1 MMRIF
6 KNSRNVQNKQIGR
19 EQAINADEVSDEA
32 LMTAIAGGALWAM
45 DALYER
51 YARLLYSLAYRI
63 VPDHQVAEDLL
74 QESFLSVWRNA
85 SSYSARG
92 GAVHSWL
99 FSIIHH
105 RAIDYLRAIQRRA
118 ALNSVSLDTIDPE
131 DHLASSDTWEQ
142 VWISYQQA
150 QVRQAL
156 MALNKEQRLVIEL
169 AYFQGWT
176 QAEIA
181 EGCHLPLGTVKAR
194 MRLGLLRLKRLLEQQ
209 GLQER

>member
-1 MMRIF
+1 MSIF
-6 KNSRNVQNKQIGR
+6 KNSRNVQNKQMGR
-19 EQAINADEVSDEA
+19 EQAINVGEVSDEA

-45 DALYER
+45 DALYDR
-51 YARLLYSLAYRI
+51 YARLLYSLAYRM
-63 VPDHQVAEDLL
+63 VPDHQVVEDLL

-85 SSYSARG
+85 ASYSSRS

-105 RAIDYLRAIQRRA
+105 RAIDYLRAIQRRTT
-118 ALNSVSLDTIDPE
+118 LNLVSLDAVDPE

-142 VWISYQQA
+142 VWTSYQQA

-156 MALNKEQRLVIEL
+156 MALSKEQRLVIEL

-194 MRLGLLRLKRLLEQQ
+194 MRLGLLHLKRLLEQQ

>member
-1 MMRIF
+1 MGVF
-6 KNSRNVQNKQIGR
+6 KNSHNMQNKQIGR
-19 EQAINADEVSDEA
+19 EQAMNAGEVSDEV

-51 YARLLYSLAYRI
+51 YARLLYSLAYRMI
-63 VPDHQVAEDLL
+63 SDHQVAEDLL

-85 SSYSARG
+85 SSYSARS

-118 ALNSVSLDTIDPE
+118 TLNPVSLDAVNPE
-131 DHLASSDTWEQ
+131 DYFDSSDTWEQ
-142 VWISYQQA
+142 VWTSYQQA
-150 QVRQAL
+150 QVRQAI
-156 MALNKEQRLVIEL
+156 MALSKEQRLVIEL

-194 MRLGLLRLKRLLEQQ
+194 MRLGLLHLKRLLEQQ